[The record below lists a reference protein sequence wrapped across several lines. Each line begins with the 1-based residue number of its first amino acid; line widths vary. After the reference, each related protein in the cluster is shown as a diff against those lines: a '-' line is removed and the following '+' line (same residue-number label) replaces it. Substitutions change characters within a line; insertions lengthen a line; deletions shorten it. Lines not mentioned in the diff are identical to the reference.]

1 MELVQEYVD
10 QYEARQPRTVKVMG
24 VGSTSTLYGGFEDDV
39 RVYIGDQE
47 IGRMQSISA
56 SASRE
61 EEPREIGVLT
71 HYEGAFA
78 IRNSVEGRRL
88 YQDLIEQQMR
98 DMSLSIGFSQPNR
111 AERRK
116 KASARKEEEE
126 QDPYR
131 KGLRNMLGGRG
142 RWN

>member
-47 IGRMQSISA
+47 IGRMQSISV
-56 SASRE
+56 SRE
-61 EEPREIGVLT
+61 EEPRDLGIIT
-71 HYEGAFA
+71 QYEGAFA

-98 DMSLSIGFSQPNR
+98 DMSLSFGFSHPNR
-111 AERRK
+111 SERRK
-116 KASARKEEEE
+116 KASARKDEEE

-131 KGLRNMLGGRG
+131 KGLRTMLGGRG